1 MSGDGFEIS
10 RRKALAAIGSTGIAS
25 VGAGFGT
32 SAFFS
37 DTETFEGNQ
46 LVAGELDMKVDWT
59 EHYSDW
65 SDDELDGVTVSMTD
79 DSLEYGFPSA
89 AANKMVYVDDRD
101 AFLANTAIEAFPD
114 TLTQNPGENEY
125 DGRQVSLDPDDQI
138 CDLDADLDEALSN
151 QFRTG
156 ANVSGGVTIGEGPNA
171 QTTAAGDPLVNIS
184 DIKPGDFGEV
194 TFSIHLCGNPGW
206 VWMTGGLVDADEN
219 GNTDPEAADEDEIS
233 SGEEDPQ
240 NRDLFENEGDESGEP
255 NTDPA
260 DTSQEP
266 VELLDAINTALWY
279 DTGPD
284 GAYGTGD
291 SGEGDN
297 FHEEGETFIP
307 LTGTLRNVLQLL
319 EEGRVPLDYTP
330 DGGDGTISIDGAA
343 SDIGTST
350 DDALYQLTNSD
361 LNLGSNRN
369 VSCEEL
375 DDMLVSHGYAETGT
389 EYVGT
394 KVQAD
399 ALHSGTYTAGNGG
412 TIQVDSVNIE
422 DGTVTLSTDFPVE
435 AVGIKGGN
443 EGEHIY
449 VFEEK
454 GGTDPAEPEEYG
466 CILDG
471 VTFHTATDQAISHI
485 EVCYDPTV
493 PTDLIIEGDPGR
505 ECFPNS
511 TTAYVGF
518 EWWLPVDHANEIQ
531 GDSVSFDI
539 GFYTEQCSHND
550 GSGQPPADG

>member
-1 MSGDGFEIS
+1 MSGNGLEIS

-65 SDDELDGVTVSMTD
+65 SDDELEGVTVSMTD
-79 DSLEYGFPSA
+79 DRLEYGFPSA

-125 DGRQVSLDPDDQI
+125 DGRQVSLDPDDQL

-330 DGGDGTISIDGAA
+330 DGGDGTISIGGAG
-343 SDIGTST
+343 SDICTST

-361 LNLGSNRN
+361 LHLGSNRN

-394 KVQAD
+394 KVEAD

-443 EGEHIY
+443 GGEHIY

-539 GFYTEQCSHND
+539 GFYTEQCRHND